1 MGKQSS
7 WIIFLI
13 LLVFPFLSMTCHSF
27 QILNNNHHHKS
38 SSYATTHRESRKEVF
53 KKNGNINRSGATY
66 LLTNKQDI
74 SNNNNNDQKTKSKNY
89 NDDAFGFVFLGCFLV
104 SEDPFFA
111 GIFLIFSTLA
121 TIGTQ
126 NGILPA
132 KNAVPAAVAGCTL
145 LVSLLIPN
153 EQLYELLPFVDRTF
167 GSSSPSPAQQMG
179 IDPSLIEVGFCSV
192 SMIYGF
198 FFSPDGEES

>member
-1 MGKQSS
+1 MEKQSS
-7 WIIFLI
+7 WKFLLI

-27 QILNNNHHHKS
+27 QILNNNHHHTS
-38 SSYATTHRESRKEVF
+38 SSYATIHRESRKEVF
-53 KKNGNINRSGATY
+53 KKNRNINRSFATY
-66 LLTNKQDI
+66 LLPDEQEI

-104 SEDPFFA
+104 TEDPFFA
-111 GIFLIFSTLA
+111 GIFLVFSTLA

-132 KNAVPAAVAGCTL
+132 KNSVPAAVAGFTL

-153 EQLYELLPFVDRTF
+153 EQLYELLPFVDGIF
-167 GSSSPSPAQQMG
+167 GSSSPSPSQQMG
-179 IDPSLIEVGFCSV
+179 IDPSLIKVGFCSV

-198 FFSPDGEES
+198 FFSSDKEES

>member
-1 MGKQSS
+1 M
-7 WIIFLI
+7 
-13 LLVFPFLSMTCHSF
+13 VFPFLSMTCHSF
-27 QILNNNHHHKS
+27 QIPNNNHHHPIV
-38 SSYATTHRESRKEVF
+38 AIHRENEDENERRRSSRTGFF
-53 KKNGNINRSGATY
+53 KNNRYINGSVATY
-66 LLTNKQDI
+66 LLPDKQEI
-74 SNNNNNDQKTKSKNY
+74 SIQKKKSKNY

-104 SEDPFFA
+104 TEDPFFA
-111 GIFLIFSTLA
+111 GIFLVFSTLA

-132 KNAVPAAVAGCTL
+132 KNSVPAAVAGFTL

-198 FFSPDGEES
+198 FFSSDGEES